1 MTSVSIHDTGALFQ
15 IAEPTDQRRAQRRPG
30 RGIGIDLGT
39 TNSLVA
45 LAPHGA
51 APRVLRDSSGSGL
64 VPSVVAYTTDP
75 PLVGRAAQALQAE
88 HPGQVISSVKR
99 LMGRGLS
106 DIHFAHPYHL
116 SEETPGLLR
125 IDIGSPPGS
134 QVGSPPG
141 SSGEAQSRRVTPTEV
156 SAAILRELKLRAEAE
171 LGEPCDGAVITVPAY
186 FDEAQRQATRD
197 AGRIAGLQVYRL
209 LAEPTA
215 AALAYGLDRGGEG
228 LFAVYDLGGG
238 TFDISILRLHKGV
251 FQVLATGGDSA
262 LGGDDFDRA
271 LAAHLLQ
278 RSGVGEPSRFQLDAA
293 RIAAR
298 AAKERLT
305 GETATRVALPGLSEL
320 EVTRGEFEALI
331 EPLAQ
336 RTLRACRQALKDAGL
351 RAPELDGV
359 VLVGGSTRVPKI
371 RELVAETFKRPPL
384 ADIDPDEVVAWGAAI
399 QADILSGSAREGVT
413 LLDVVP
419 LSLGLETM
427 GGIVEKIIPRNATIP
442 IAARQ
447 VFTNY
452 AEHQTGMVI
461 HVVQGERELA
471 RDCRSLARF
480 DLKGIPRLPPS
491 MARVEVTFQLDA
503 DALLTVSAR
512 ELMTGVRQS
521 VEVKPTYGLSE
532 AEVDRLVMESLDHAG
547 DDYARRNAAE
557 ARVELGRV
565 VLALRTAVTE
575 VGHLRELL
583 PEDERARLEAAL
595 AAADAAMADPD
606 AVADPLNRARTA
618 LEKVSEPFARRRME
632 RALNAGMAG
641 KSLHDIERALA
652 DEDALQEKRAGHTP
666 ELLDPEEP

>member
-1 MTSVSIHDTGALFQ
+1 MPEIDLNDTGALFQ
-15 IAEPTDQRRAQRRPG
+15 IAEPTAQRRAARRPG

-45 LAPHGA
+45 LAPNGA
-51 APRVLRDSSGSGL
+51 APHVLKDSSGAGL
-64 VPSVVAYTTDP
+64 VPSIVAYVGDAP
-75 PLVGRAAQALQAE
+75 VVGRAAQALQVE
-88 HPGQVISSVKR
+88 HPERVVSSVKR
-99 LMGRGLS
+99 FMGRGLA
-106 DIHFAHPYHL
+106 DIHFPHPYHL
-116 SEETPGLLR
+116 VEETAGLLR
-125 IDIGSPPGS
+125 LDVGPTPG
-134 QVGSPPG
+134 
-141 SSGEAQSRRVTPTEV
+141 ARRVTPVEV
-156 SAAILRELKLRAEAE
+156 SAEILRALKQRAEAE

-186 FDEAQRQATRD
+186 FDDAQRQATRD
-197 AGRIAGLQVYRL
+197 AGRIAGLNVYRL

-238 TFDISILRLHKGV
+238 TFDVSVLRLHAGV

-271 LAAHLLQ
+271 LARLLLD
-278 RSGVGEPSRFQLDAA
+278 RAGVAEPSRHQHEAA
-293 RIAAR
+293 RLAAR

-305 GETATRVALPGLSEL
+305 EETATRVTVPSLGLDA
-320 EVTRGEFEALI
+320 EVTRAAFEAQI
-331 EPLAQ
+331 EALAQ
-336 RTLRACRQALKDAGL
+336 RTIRACRQTLKDAGL
-351 RAPELDGV
+351 RPQELDGV
-359 VLVGGSTRVPKI
+359 VLVGGSTRVPRI
-371 RELVAETFKRPPL
+371 RALVAETFKKEPL

-399 QADILSGSAREGVT
+399 QADILSGSPREGVT

-480 DLKGIPRLPPS
+480 ELKGIPRLPPS

-503 DALLTVSAR
+503 DALLTVTAR
-512 ELMTGVRQS
+512 ELMTGTRQS

-532 AEVDRLVMESLDHAG
+532 DEVDRLVMESLDHAG
-547 DDYARRNAAE
+547 EDYANRNTAE

-565 VLALRTAVTE
+565 VLAVRTAVEE
-575 VGHLRELL
+575 VGHVRELL
-583 PEDERARLEAAL
+583 SPEDRAAIETAL
-595 AAADAAMADPD
+595 AEADAAMTAEAGADR
-606 AVADPLNRARTA
+606 LNKARTA
-618 LEKVSEPFARRRME
+618 LEKISEPFARRRME
-632 RALNAGMAG
+632 RALLAGMSG
-641 KSLHDIERALA
+641 KSLHDIETALA
-652 DEDALQEKRAGHTP
+652 DESALQEKRAGHSP
-666 ELLDPEEP
+666 ELVEPKEP

>member
-64 VPSVVAYTTDP
+64 VPSVIAYTTDP

-88 HPGQVISSVKR
+88 HPSQVLSSVKR
-99 LMGRGLS
+99 LMGRGLA
-106 DIHFAHPYHL
+106 DIDFAHPYHL

-125 IDIGSPPGS
+125 IDVGAPVGS
-134 QVGSPPG
+134 QADS
-141 SSGEAQSRRVTPTEV
+141 ASRRVTPTEV

-186 FDEAQRQATRD
+186 FDDAQRQATRD

-238 TFDISILRLHKGV
+238 TFDISLLRLHKGV

-271 LAAHLLQ
+271 LAARLLQ
-278 RSGVGEPSRFQLDAA
+278 RSGVGEPTRNQLDAA
-293 RIAAR
+293 RLAAR

-305 GETATRVALPGLSEL
+305 EATATRVALPGLPEL
-320 EVTRGEFEALI
+320 EVTRAEFEALI

-532 AEVDRLVMESLDHAG
+532 EEVDRLVMESLDHAG

-565 VLALRTAVTE
+565 VLALRTAVAE

-583 PEDERARLEAAL
+583 PDDERAGLEAAL

-606 AVADPLNRARTA
+606 AAADPLNRARTA

-666 ELLDPEEP
+666 ELLEPEEP

>member
-1 MTSVSIHDTGALFQ
+1 MTSVPIHDTGALFQ

-64 VPSVVAYTTDP
+64 VPSVVAYTVDP

-88 HPGQVISSVKR
+88 HPSQVLSSVKR

-106 DIHFAHPYHL
+106 DINFAHPYHL
-116 SEETPGLLR
+116 SEETAGLLR
-125 IDIGSPPGS
+125 IDVGSPPGS
-134 QVGSPPG
+134 QVGSQVGAPTG
-141 SSGEAQSRRVTPTEV
+141 ASRRVTPTEV

-186 FDEAQRQATRD
+186 FDDAQRQATRD

-238 TFDISILRLHKGV
+238 TFDVSILRLHKGV

-271 LAAHLLQ
+271 LAARLLQ
-278 RSGVGEPSRFQLDAA
+278 RSDVGEPTRNQLDAA
-293 RIAAR
+293 RLAAR

-305 GETATRVALPGLSEL
+305 EETATRVALPGLPEL
-320 EVTRGEFEALI
+320 EVTRAEFEALV

-532 AEVDRLVMESLDHAG
+532 EEVDRLVMDSLDHAG

-565 VLALRTAVTE
+565 VLALRTAVAE

-583 PEDERARLEAAL
+583 PDDERARLEAAL
-595 AAADAAMADPD
+595 ADADAVMADAD
-606 AVADPLNRARTA
+606 AVAEPMNRARTA

-666 ELLDPEEP
+666 ELLEPEEP

>member
-88 HPGQVISSVKR
+88 HPSQVLSSVKR
-99 LMGRGLS
+99 LMGRGLA
-106 DIHFAHPYHL
+106 DIDFAHPYHL

-125 IDIGSPPGS
+125 IDVGAPVGS
-134 QVGSPPG
+134 QADS
-141 SSGEAQSRRVTPTEV
+141 ASRRVTPTEV

-186 FDEAQRQATRD
+186 FDDAQRQATRD

-238 TFDISILRLHKGV
+238 TFDISLLRLHKGV

-271 LAAHLLQ
+271 LAARLLQ
-278 RSGVGEPSRFQLDAA
+278 RSGVGEPTRNQLDAA
-293 RIAAR
+293 RLAAR

-305 GETATRVALPGLSEL
+305 EATATRVALPGLPEL
-320 EVTRGEFEALI
+320 EVTRAEFEALI

-532 AEVDRLVMESLDHAG
+532 EEVDRLVMESLDHAG

-565 VLALRTAVTE
+565 VLALRTAVAE

-583 PEDERARLEAAL
+583 PDDERAGLEAAL

-606 AVADPLNRARTA
+606 AAADPLNRARTA

-666 ELLDPEEP
+666 ELLEPEEP